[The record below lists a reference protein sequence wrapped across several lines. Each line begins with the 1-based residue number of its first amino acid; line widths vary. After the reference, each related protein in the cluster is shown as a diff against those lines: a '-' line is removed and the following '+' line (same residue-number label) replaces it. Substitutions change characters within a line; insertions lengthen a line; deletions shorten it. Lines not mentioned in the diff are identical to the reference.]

1 MLVQDEDDTDV
12 KKLAATAPK
21 NESATA
27 LTSADSNPEKCLSA
41 ACSLPVEQVRAEL
54 DLGRSK
60 YRAVNIDGV
69 QLMVAQPKLDSA
81 SSVGRI
87 VTTRDVLTG
96 VYEGG
101 MKVWECSLDL
111 VRFLASNPSTI
122 GKSGLVSNTK
132 SSADA
137 VRHLDSLPVI
147 NVLELGCGHG
157 LPGIFTLKK
166 FPNCKVCFQDLNEEV
181 LQYTTAS
188 NVVYNAGREATD
200 TRACF
205 VRGDW
210 TSASFVPKLFE
221 IAKCRSFDVV
231 LAAETLYTKSS
242 SVIMS
247 QLLWQLLTPK

>member
-1 MLVQDEDDTDV
+1 MLVQDTDDADD
-12 KKLAATAPK
+12 KEFSATAPK
-21 NESATA
+21 NTTATT
-27 LTSADSNPEKCLSA
+27 LTAADSNPDKCVFAKS
-41 ACSLPVEQVRAEL
+41 SLLVEQVCAKL

-69 QLMVAQPKLDSA
+69 QLMVAQPKLDLA

-101 MKVWECSLDL
+101 LKVWECSLDL
-111 VRFLASNPSTI
+111 VRFLASHPATI
-122 GKSGLVSNTK
+122 GKSEFVSGTK
-132 SSADA
+132 SPADTA
-137 VRHLDSLPVI
+137 AHSNPLPTI

-181 LQYTTAS
+181 LEHTTAS
-188 NVVYNAGREATD
+188 NVLYNAGHEATE

-210 TSASFVPKLFE
+210 TSVSFIPKLFE

-247 QLLWQLLTPK
+247 QLLWRLLTPK